1 MFKVEFHFLGE
12 GLWSRAAPMTQTA
25 ATHLAKTLQ
34 DLGFADEARVVPSR
48 PVESREEGRTF
59 DVRI

>member
-12 GLWSRAAPMTQTA
+12 GLWSRAAPMTQLA
-25 ATHLAKTLQ
+25 AAHLAKTLQ
-34 DLGFADEARVVPSR
+34 ELGFADEARVVSSR
-48 PVESREEGRTF
+48 PLEDRDDGHLL

>member
-1 MFKVEFHFLGE
+1 
-12 GLWSRAAPMTQTA
+12 MTQLA

-48 PVESREEGRTF
+48 PLESREEGRTF